1 MPNNK
6 ASRRTV
12 EFPLMLN
19 LSNDKP
25 KVDAGMRNAESL
37 NAPLLNDMLQPVWTR
52 NEGKKKVYDYKGKDY
67 WIEGNKLVSSK
78 EGGLYDVVIDNIS
91 GSKFERNERADL
103 KNVIAYDIN
112 GTTEA
117 KLTRTGTAGNFVFEF
132 NNNSATITNDHSIL
146 TECRVKILN
155 NKAVFVICE
164 KVNDTQ
170 LMCTYVM
177 DSAGTLVFN
186 MAMPLNWYT
195 QTLDKT
201 LVRINPKDASPCI
214 NMCYAN
220 DKYFISVT
228 TRSGTITSCNDMGA
242 VTIAFTDAMIP
253 NRQFWFVSG
262 GGDAG
267 STFTENYYGLTF
279 TGTRVSLDWTAG
291 SGATYSTSDQLSLS
305 YGKSGNTASR
315 TRQWIHAI
323 GYNKYVY
330 SPTATSTAQ
339 LARVSDLPDELEI
352 QRNLI
357 GYQTLNI
364 TPQESTNTNMISV
377 TMYSYT
383 GNSYPNVY
391 PTGTKF
397 YNDGTNWRVYVSSSN
412 QTNTILADANMVN
425 EFTSHSYAMGTTLVN
440 ATSPT
445 SGNAAMSTFS
455 VYQVTEYT
463 DTYNFTIRGSAN
475 NVYAAT
481 RLRIKIQSCNSYMY
495 NFGVKGVN
503 GTKVESVNLD
513 GTNGYFDLSSTAD
526 TDGYVRLSM
535 SVTYYTGQ
543 NVPRVKPTTD
553 SLYLECYNS
562 DKSVAYY
569 SQWISSSYWNSTAPY
584 KVTYNKSY
592 TNNGGIVVPNVVLD
606 DGSVHPIW
614 KFNVYTGTNPTNA
627 AEWPDTYKKFGY
639 IYHSGSSPNISGT
652 TFTTSKGAYVN
663 LGSYDNCV
671 MRSSSFI
678 INQNF
683 YAVTAKTSNTN
694 ANTPNALSNGTTEAA
709 GSTFIEWTYTSH
721 SGLRYFPGTSRLQS
735 LYNYYSQAAYG
746 DPTLGGHAEDAIIY
760 TVGGYRVPLPGSK
773 FNILYNIENSGYAYT
788 QGISYSDTANKIG
801 TLLTPWQTNDEF
813 AYIAAYGDKVV
824 YKDKSGRWYE
834 IAIKLGTEVF
844 TILEDRLIILNTT
857 SYANCV
863 DSENGKTYHYATDY
877 NGRLLHGESSLT
889 GPYSGV
895 LKTSSTQYSPYTYS
909 RTTGNGINPLYKV
922 MPRDI
927 ITSMLLPQITRIR
940 CRVGNEITVNSL
952 VVNDNSLTT
961 QGVDVFYSMEG
972 DTTCRYRYTIN
983 PFTSNTKFTKHQLL
997 DLKYPGTASS
1007 VATLSPSLFAE
1018 YINGAGNNDIILEN
1032 YDAYILNYFDS
1043 KPTLNYASSTQ
1054 VSNLYDSK
1062 SAFFC
1067 LQGQFYG
1074 VIGDKLYALMYTNG
1088 SITSMECIIDLGD
1101 LMFIG
1106 NNPMV
1111 AFFYDPATRVIRN
1124 FTGDADLA
1132 TLFQASKISRTNGYW
1147 YDETTQS
1154 IWISTN
1160 AGLLVFGS
1168 RNNFMFDD
1176 WKDVSLVQF
1185 SNDGVTHITV
1195 GDETINIKYYED
1207 PNYEVKPIELE
1218 TSFYGLGSNET
1229 GTIDRWDVV
1238 LYDMGGSHPKSW
1250 LKGATR
1256 TLTDITC
1263 VSEDKEMVITPN
1275 MYDKWSHSLIVSF
1288 SPKLIRGKGVRLYIK
1303 TPLAIQS
1310 ITPHYA
1316 DQGTGTV
1323 TSSRKSI

>member
-1 MPNNK
+1 MNNK
-6 ASRRTV
+6 DIRKSID
-12 EFPLMLN
+12 FPMMLN

-25 KVDAGMRNAESL
+25 HVDDGFRNAETL
-37 NAPLLNDMLQPVWTR
+37 NAPLLNDMLQPIWIR
-52 NEGKKKVYDYKGKDY
+52 DEGKKKIYDYKGKDY

-78 EGGLYDVVIDNIS
+78 EGGLYDVIIDNIS
-91 GSKFERNERADL
+91 GSKFERNERTEL
-103 KNVIAYDIN
+103 RNVLAYDLN
-112 GTTEA
+112 DTTEA
-117 KLTRTGTAGNFVFEF
+117 KLTRKGTAGNFVFEY

-164 KVNDTQ
+164 KINDTQ

-177 DSAGTLVFN
+177 DSTGNLTFN

-201 LVRINPKDASPCI
+201 LVRITPKDASPCI

-228 TRSGTITSCNDMGA
+228 TQSGTITSCNDMGA
-242 VTIAFTDAMIP
+242 VTIAFSDAMIA

-262 GGDAG
+262 GGDPG
-267 STFTENYYGLTF
+267 STFTENWYGLTF
-279 TGTRVSLDWTAG
+279 TGTRVSLDWSAG
-291 SGATYSTSDQLSLS
+291 GGATYSTSDQLSLS
-305 YGKSGNTASR
+305 YGKSGNAASKV
-315 TRQWIHAI
+315 RQWIHAT
-323 GYNKYVY
+323 GYDKYIY
-330 SPTATSTAQ
+330 YQAATSTAQ
-339 LARVSDLPDELEI
+339 LAKVIDIPDELEI
-352 QRNLI
+352 DRNLT

-364 TPQESTNTNMISV
+364 NPQESVNANFISV

-383 GNSYPNVY
+383 GNAYPNTY

-397 YNDGTNWRVYVSSSN
+397 YNDGTNWRIYTSSN
-412 QTNTILADANMVN
+412 NSMNTTITDANMIN
-425 EFTSHSYAMGTTLVN
+425 EFTTHGQAMGTTYIN
-440 ATSPT
+440 TTSPT
-445 SGNAAMSTFS
+445 SGNVAMVTFKT
-455 VYQVTEYT
+455 YQVTEYT

-475 NVYAAT
+475 NIYAAQ
-481 RLRIKIQSCNSYMY
+481 RLRIKIQNCNSYMY
-495 NFGVKGVN
+495 NYGVKGIN
-503 GTKVESVNLD
+503 GTQVSAVNLD

-553 SLYLECYNS
+553 TLHLDCYNA
-562 DKSVAYY
+562 DKSMVLY
-569 SQWISSSYWNSTAPY
+569 STWLDSSYWNSTTPY
-584 KVTYNKSY
+584 KISYNKTY

-606 DGSVHPIW
+606 DGSAHPIW
-614 KFNVYTGTNPTNA
+614 KFNVYTGTNPNNA
-627 AEWPDTYKKFGY
+627 AEWPDAYKKFGY

-652 TFTTSKGAYVN
+652 TFTSVKGTAVN

-760 TVGGYRVPLPGSK
+760 TVGGYRVPLPSSK

-788 QGISYSDTANKIG
+788 QGISYSETSNRIG

-824 YKDKSGRWYE
+824 YKDKSGKWYE
-834 IAIKLGTEVF
+834 ISIKLGTEIS

-857 SYANCV
+857 SYTNCV
-863 DSENGKTYHYATDY
+863 DTENGKTYHYATDY
-877 NGRLLHGESSLT
+877 NGRLLYGESTLT
-889 GPYSGV
+889 SPYTGV
-895 LKTSSTQYSPYTYS
+895 LKTSASQYSPYLYS
-909 RTTGNGINPLYKV
+909 RVTGNGINPLYKV

-940 CRVGNEITVNSL
+940 CRVGNEITINSL
-952 VVNDNSLTT
+952 VLNDNSLTT
-961 QGVDVFYSMEG
+961 QGVDVFYSSEG
-972 DTTCRYRYTIN
+972 DTTCRYKYSIN

-997 DLKYPGTASS
+997 DLKYPGTSS
-1007 VATLSPSLFAE
+1007 SSATLSPSLFAE
-1018 YINGAGNNDIILEN
+1018 YINGAGNNDMILEN
-1032 YDAYILNYFDS
+1032 YDAYVLNYFDS
-1043 KPTLNYASSTQ
+1043 KPTLNYATGTQ
-1054 VSNLYDSK
+1054 VTNLYDNK

-1074 VIGDKLYALMYTNG
+1074 VIGDKLYALTYSNG
-1088 SITSMECIIDLGD
+1088 IISTMEAIIDLGD
-1101 LMFIG
+1101 LEFIG

-1111 AFFYDPATRVIRN
+1111 AFFFDPATKVIRS
-1124 FTGDADLA
+1124 FMGDANLE
-1132 TLFQASKISRTNGYW
+1132 TLFQASKINNCNNFW

-1154 IWISTN
+1154 IWISTD

-1168 RNNFMFDD
+1168 RNNFIFED
-1176 WKDVSLVQF
+1176 WKKVSLIQF
-1185 SNDGVTHITV
+1185 SNDGVTHITND
-1195 GDETINIKYYED
+1195 GNTINIKYYED
-1207 PNYEVKPIELE
+1207 SNYIVKPIELE
-1218 TSFYGLGSNET
+1218 TSFFGLGSNEST
-1229 GTIDRWDVV
+1229 TIDRWDII
-1238 LYDMGGSHPKSW
+1238 LYDMYGNHPKSYI
-1250 LKGATR
+1250 KCGTR
-1256 TLTDITC
+1256 TINDIT
-1263 VSEDKEMVITPN
+1263 VKSEEKEFKITPE
-1275 MYDKWSHSLIVSF
+1275 MYDKWSNSILVQF
-1288 SPKLIRGKGVRLYIK
+1288 SPKLIKGKGIRFYCE
-1303 TPLAIQS
+1303 TPLSIQS
-1310 ITPHYA
+1310 ITPHFM
-1316 DQGTGTV
+1316 DNGTGTL
-1323 TSSRKSI
+1323 TKRSI

>member
-1 MPNNK
+1 MANNK
-6 ASRRTV
+6 ALRKSID
-12 EFPLMLN
+12 FPMMLN

-25 KVDAGMRNAESL
+25 HVDDGFRNAEAL
-37 NAPLLNDMLQPVWTR
+37 NAPLLNDMLQPVWVR
-52 NEGKKKVYDYKGKDY
+52 DEDKKKVYDVKGKDY

-91 GSKFERNERADL
+91 GSKFERNERTDL

-112 GTTEA
+112 DTTEA

-132 NNNSATITNDHSIL
+132 NNNSATVTNDHSIL

-177 DSAGTLVFN
+177 DSAGTLTFN
-186 MAMPLNWYT
+186 LATPLNWYT

-228 TRSGTITSCNDMGA
+228 TQSGTITSCNDMGA
-242 VTIAFTDAMIP
+242 VTVAFSDATIP

-262 GGDAG
+262 GGDPG
-267 STFTENYYGLTF
+267 STFTENWYGLTF
-279 TGTRVSLDWTAG
+279 TGTRVNLDWTAG
-291 SGATYSTSDQLSLS
+291 SSSTYSASDQLSLS
-305 YGKSGNTASR
+305 YAKSGNTSSSR
-315 TRQWIHAI
+315 TRQWIHAF
-323 GYNKYVY
+323 GYRKFVY
-330 SPTATSTAQ
+330 SPTATSITQ
-339 LARVSDLPDELEI
+339 LAVVTDLPDELEVS
-352 QRNLI
+352 RNTI
-357 GYQTLNI
+357 GYQMLNTI
-364 TPQESTNTNMISV
+364 SQTSTNTNMITV

-383 GNSYPNVY
+383 GNAYPNMY

-397 YNDGTNWRVYVSSSN
+397 YKDGTDWRIYTSSSN
-412 QTNTILADANMVN
+412 QSNTVLTDANMIN
-425 EFTSHSYAMGTTLVN
+425 EFTSHSQTMGTTAVN
-440 ATSPT
+440 NTSPT
-445 SGNAAMSTFS
+445 SGNASMSTFDI
-455 VYQVTEYT
+455 YQVTEYT

-475 NVYAAT
+475 NLYAAT
-481 RLRIKIQSCNSYMY
+481 RLRIKIQNCNNYMY
-495 NFGVKGVN
+495 NYGVKGVN
-503 GTKVESVNLD
+503 GTQVSAVNLD

-526 TDGYVRLSM
+526 TDGYVRLSV

-543 NVPRVKPTTD
+543 NVPRVRPTAD
-553 SLYLECYNS
+553 AVYLNCYNA
-562 DKSVAYY
+562 DKSITHYA
-569 SQWISSSYWNSTAPY
+569 QWIGSDYWNSTTPY
-584 KVTYNKSY
+584 KVSYNESY
-592 TNNGGIVVPNVVLD
+592 TNNGGIVVPNIVLD
-606 DGSVHPIW
+606 DGSAHPIW

-627 AEWPDTYKKFGY
+627 AEWPASYKKYGY
-639 IYHSGSSPNISGT
+639 IYHSGSSPNISGN
-652 TFTTSKGAYVN
+652 TFTSAKGAAVN

-788 QGISYSDTANKIG
+788 QGISYSDTVNKIG

-834 IAIKLGTEVF
+834 IEIKLGTDVF

-909 RTTGNGINPLYKV
+909 RITGNGINPLYKV

-983 PFTSNTKFTKHQLL
+983 PFTSTTKFSKHQLL

-1007 VATLSPSLFAE
+1007 AATLSPSLFAE
-1018 YINGAGNNDIILEN
+1018 YINGAGNNDMILEN
-1032 YDAYILNYFDS
+1032 YDAYMLNYFDN
-1043 KPTLNYASSTQ
+1043 KPTLNYAASTQ
-1054 VSNLYDSK
+1054 VSNLYNNK

-1074 VIGDKLYALMYTNG
+1074 VIGDKLYALTYSNG
-1088 SITSMECIIDLGD
+1088 SISSMEAIVDLGD
-1101 LMFIG
+1101 LVFMG

-1111 AFFYDPATRVIRN
+1111 GFFWDPATKVIRS
-1124 FTGDADLA
+1124 FTGDANLE
-1132 TLFQASKISRTNGYW
+1132 TIFQASKLKRFNGYW

-1154 IWISTN
+1154 IWISSD
-1160 AGLLVFGS
+1160 AGLLVFGP

-1176 WKDVSLVQF
+1176 WKNVTNVQF

-1195 GDETINIKYYED
+1195 DNKTINLKYYED
-1207 PNYEVKPIELE
+1207 ENYIVKPLELE
-1218 TSFYGLGSNET
+1218 TSFFGLGSSELT
-1229 GTIDRWDVV
+1229 TIDRWDVV
-1238 LYDMGGSHPKSW
+1238 LYDMEGKHPKSYI
-1250 LKGATR
+1250 KVGTR
-1256 TLTDITC
+1256 TLNDIT
-1263 VSEDKEMVITPN
+1263 VKSEEKELRITPD
-1275 MYDKWSHSLIVSF
+1275 MYDKWSNSVLIQF
-1288 SPKLIRGKGVRLYIK
+1288 SPKLIKGKGIRLYLE
-1303 TPLAIQS
+1303 TPLTVQS
-1310 ITPHYA
+1310 ITPHFSDNGA
-1316 DQGTGTV
+1316 PAST
-1323 TSSRKSI
+1323 RRAI

>member
-1 MPNNK
+1 MNNK
-6 ASRRTV
+6 AVRQTIN
-12 EFPLMLN
+12 FPPMLN

-25 KVDAGMRNAESL
+25 HVDDGFRNFEKL
-37 NAPLLNDMLQPVWTR
+37 NTPLLNDMLQPVWIR
-52 NEGKKKVYDYKGKDY
+52 DEGKKKVYDYKGKDY

-78 EGGLYDVVIDNIS
+78 EGGLYDVVIDNLS
-91 GSKFERNERADL
+91 GSKFERNERTDL

-112 GTTEA
+112 DTTEA

-164 KVNDTQ
+164 KVNYEQ

-177 DSAGTLVFN
+177 DSAGTLTLN

-201 LVRINPKDASPCI
+201 LVRITPKDASPCI
-214 NMCYAN
+214 NMCYTN

-228 TRSGTITSCNDMGA
+228 TQSGTITSCNDMGA

-253 NRQFWFVSG
+253 SRQFWFVSG
-262 GGDAG
+262 GGDPG
-267 STFTENYYGLTF
+267 STFTENWYGLTF
-279 TGTRVSLDWTAG
+279 TGTRVTLDWTAG
-291 SGATYSTSDQLSLS
+291 SAATYSTSDQLSLS
-305 YGKSGNTASR
+305 YGKNGNTASR
-315 TRQWIHAI
+315 TRQWIHAT

-330 SPTATSTAQ
+330 SQTATSIAQ
-339 LARVSDLPDELEI
+339 LARVSDLPDEIETT
-352 QRNLI
+352 RNLI

-364 TPQESTNTNMISV
+364 TPQESTNTNLISV

-383 GNSYPNVY
+383 GDAYPKIY
-391 PTGTKF
+391 PTGTRF
-397 YNDGTNWRVYVSSSN
+397 YNDGTNWRVYTSPIN
-412 QTNTILADANMVN
+412 QSNTILSDANMIN
-425 EFTSHSYAMGTTLVN
+425 EFTSHSQTMGTVSVN
-440 ATSPT
+440 ATNQSA
-445 SGNAAMSTFS
+445 GNAAMVTFS
-455 VYQVTEYT
+455 AYQVMEYM

-475 NVYAAT
+475 NMYAAQ
-481 RLRIKIQSCNSYMY
+481 RLRIKVQNCNSYMY
-495 NFGVKGVN
+495 NYGVKGVN
-503 GTKVESVNLD
+503 GTQVSAVNLD

-535 SVTYYTGQ
+535 SITYYTGQ

-553 SLYLECYNS
+553 TLHLDCYNA
-562 DKSVAYY
+562 DKSTVLY
-569 SQWISSSYWNSTAPY
+569 SAWLESSHWNSTTPY
-584 KVTYNKSY
+584 KISYIKAY

-606 DGSVHPIW
+606 DGTAHPTW

-627 AEWPDTYKKFGY
+627 AEWPDSYKKFGY

-652 TFTTSKGAYVN
+652 TFVSAKGAAVS

-788 QGISYSDTANKIG
+788 QGISYSDTANRIG

-834 IAIKLGTEVF
+834 IEIKTGTDVL

-909 RTTGNGINPLYKV
+909 RVTGNGINPLYKV

-927 ITSMLLPQITRIR
+927 ITSMLLPQVTRIR
-940 CRVGNEITVNSL
+940 CRVGNEITINSL
-952 VVNDNSLTT
+952 VINDNSLTT

-972 DTTCRYRYTIN
+972 DTTCRYKYTIN

-1007 VATLSPSLFAE
+1007 AATLSPSLFAE
-1018 YINGAGNNDIILEN
+1018 YINGAGNNDMILEN
-1032 YDAYILNYFDS
+1032 YDAYVLNYFDN
-1043 KPTLNYASSTQ
+1043 KPTLNYAAGTQ
-1054 VSNLYDSK
+1054 VSNLYNGK

-1074 VIGDKLYALMYTNG
+1074 VIGDKLYALTYSGG
-1088 SITSMECIIDLGD
+1088 SISSMEAIVDLGD
-1101 LMFIG
+1101 LEFMG
-1106 NNPMV
+1106 NNPMIS
-1111 AFFYDPATRVIRN
+1111 FFWDPATKVIRS
-1124 FTGDADLA
+1124 FTGDANLE
-1132 TLFQASKISRTNGYW
+1132 TIFQASKLKRFNGYW

-1154 IWISTN
+1154 IWISSD
-1160 AGLLVFGS
+1160 AGLLVFGP

-1176 WKDVSLVQF
+1176 WKNVESVQF
-1185 SNDGVTHITV
+1185 SNDGITHITV
-1195 GDETINIKYYED
+1195 DDKTINLKYYED
-1207 PNYEVKPIELE
+1207 ENYIVKPVDLE
-1218 TSFYGLGSNET
+1218 TSFYGLGSSELT
-1229 GTIDRWDVV
+1229 SIDRWDIV
-1238 LYDMGGSHPKSW
+1238 LYDMEGNSPKSYI
-1250 LKGATR
+1250 KVGTR
-1256 TLTDITC
+1256 TLNDIT
-1263 VSEDKEMVITPN
+1263 VMSEEKELRITPD
-1275 MYDKWSHSLIVSF
+1275 MYDKWSNSVLVQF
-1288 SPKLIRGKGVRLYIK
+1288 SPKLIKGKGIRLYIE
-1303 TPLAIQS
+1303 TPLTVQS
-1310 ITPHYA
+1310 ITPHFSDVGA
-1316 DQGTGTV
+1316 ATTA
-1323 TSSRKSI
+1323 RRAI